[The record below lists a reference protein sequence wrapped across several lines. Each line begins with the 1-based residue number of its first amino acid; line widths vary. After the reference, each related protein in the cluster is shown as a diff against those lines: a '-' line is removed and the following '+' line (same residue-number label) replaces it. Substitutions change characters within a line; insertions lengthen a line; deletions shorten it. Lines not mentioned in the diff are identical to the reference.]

1 MSTMTIDQRL
11 GVEIKPGVISMRV
24 LDFDC
29 ECRPVSW
36 YGGDWVTKQI
46 TAIAWKYTD
55 ERAKVQP
62 RVAVIGESFDSRQ
75 VLEEEAR
82 MLEAFVEEYSRAD
95 VVTGH
100 FITGFDLPLVNGSL
114 MRLGLPGLPD
124 KLAQDTKGDLAKAQG
139 LSKSQESLGAM
150 FGQSRPK
157 IHMNTALWHRANLLL
172 PDGIEFAKERV
183 IGDVNQHIQLRQI
196 MLDAGVLGP
205 PSVWSARAGHGS
217 TKYQP

>member
-1 MSTMTIDQRL
+1 MTIERRL
-11 GVEIKPGVISMRV
+11 GMDIRPAVISMRV

-29 ECRPVSW
+29 ECRPISW

-55 ERAKVQP
+55 EPAKARP
-62 RVAVIGESFDSRQ
+62 RVEVIGESFDSRQ
-75 VLEEEAR
+75 VLDEEAR
-82 MLEAFVEEYSRAD
+82 MLEAFVKEYFKAD

-100 FITGFDLPLVNGSL
+100 YITGFDLPLINGSL
-114 MRLGLPGLPD
+114 MRLGLAGLPD
-124 KLAQDTKGDLAKAQG
+124 KLAQDTKGDLVKAQG

-150 FGQSRPK
+150 FNQSRPK
-157 IHMNTALWHRANLLL
+157 IHMNTAMWHRANLLL
-172 PDGIEFAKERV
+172 PDGIELAKERV
-183 IGDVNQHIQLRQI
+183 VGDVNQHIELRQI